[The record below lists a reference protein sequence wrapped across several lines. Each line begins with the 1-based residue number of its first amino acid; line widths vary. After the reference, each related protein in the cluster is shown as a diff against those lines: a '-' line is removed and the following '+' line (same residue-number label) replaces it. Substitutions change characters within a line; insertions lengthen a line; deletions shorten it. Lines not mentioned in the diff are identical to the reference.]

1 MPETPI
7 SDLKDTLPRGKR
19 LLGLDLG
26 SKTIGLAISDGAL
39 QLSTPLD
46 TIRRKKFTPDAEALF
61 RIVDERDVLI
71 TKNTQTGKLKTTISP
86 QRNKHKQNP
95 HRSGQSSFAAS
106 ALLSNSAQ

>member
-1 MPETPI
+1 VLLLPPPTPE
-7 SDLKDTLPRGKR
+7 KN
-19 LLGLDLG
+19 
-26 SKTIGLAISDGAL
+26 
-39 QLSTPLD
+39 
-46 TIRRKKFTPDAEALF
+46 KKSFIMSV